1 MTALLVAAALFAPS
15 DSNAIEAGNPNTKP
29 AQPLKSTTLSERDLH
44 VLSLLHFHDAVE
56 TEAGRLAK
64 DQASS
69 KRVKAFGAL
78 IAKDDTFLDKQ
89 VMKTARK
96 AGVTVPPYLPKDDI
110 ERAQFDAM
118 EGTLSQ
124 LKALKGPEFDR
135 VLIDAVQRWNQDV
148 ITAVEAQRSVTQDA
162 HVYSLL
168 DKVLPV
174 LREHRGMAARLASG
188 KSGV

>member
-1 MTALLVAAALFAPS
+1 MTALLVAAALLFSQNNLDA
-15 DSNAIEAGNPNTKP
+15 ANPNAKP
-29 AQPLKSTTLSERDLH
+29 AQPLKSTTLSERDQHL
-44 VLSLLHFHDAVE
+44 LSLLRLHDAVE
-56 TEAGRLAK
+56 VEAGRLAK

-89 VMKTARK
+89 VLKTARK
-96 AGVTVPPYLPKDDI
+96 TGVDVPPYEPKDDV
-110 ERAQFDAM
+110 ERAQFTAM
-118 EGTLSQ
+118 EGTMAQ
-124 LKALKGPEFDR
+124 LKALQGPEFDR

-168 DKVLPV
+168 GKVLPV
-174 LREHRGMAARLASG
+174 RREHRAMAARLASG